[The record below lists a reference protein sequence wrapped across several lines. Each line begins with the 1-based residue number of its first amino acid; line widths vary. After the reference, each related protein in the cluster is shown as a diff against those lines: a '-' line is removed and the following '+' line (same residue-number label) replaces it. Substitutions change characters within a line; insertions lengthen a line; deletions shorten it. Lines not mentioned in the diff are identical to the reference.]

1 MGSNTTG
8 VHSEAI
14 MTALVPRPPET
25 EVTHLDRPQR
35 LGFLPTTAF
44 WKRRDVWRIAGPPT
58 GVFVFLWLVMLDLFV
73 HGTIPMWAS
82 AIIAGIG
89 PYLFVALLER
99 YLRARLRQRR
109 SLELPPQNEADDP
122 AQSPIDRPP

>member
-1 MGSNTTG
+1 
-8 VHSEAI
+8 
-14 MTALVPRPPET
+14 MTALVPRPSET
-25 EVTHLDRPQR
+25 EVAHLDRPQR

-58 GVFVFLWLVMLDLFV
+58 SVFVFLWLLMLDLLV

-82 AIIAGIG
+82 SIIAGIG

-99 YLRARLRQRR
+99 YLRARLRRRR
-109 SLELPPQNEADDP
+109 SLELPPS
-122 AQSPIDRPP
+122 AQD